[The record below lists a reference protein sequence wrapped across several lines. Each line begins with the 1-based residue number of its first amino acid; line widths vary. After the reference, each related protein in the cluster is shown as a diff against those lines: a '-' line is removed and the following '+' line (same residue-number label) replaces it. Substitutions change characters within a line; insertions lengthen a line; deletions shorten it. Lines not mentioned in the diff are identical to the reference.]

1 MKLNDLDTKQP
12 AIAALKENFEV
23 NFNVNALNKN
33 QAHGML
39 NKVKKLMSEAQASKK
54 FGTEYPSYLKLVF
67 MEQALTE
74 HYKSLPNMPKSK
86 VITENEE
93 VNRSQV
99 ILAAQDMVDSVL
111 KLLVEVS
118 DMLVKEM
125 PALIDSIQSE
135 IGVNEAQAFD
145 QTAGQGLAELNQC
158 LVSVKGQ
165 LDQALAGVTGG
176 QVVDAFDGDVDMG
189 MGDGEVAV
197 DSMDVS
203 DPALDIEGDMG
214 TDVIDAGPPVA
225 DIEDVSVDVSTG
237 PVGRAKR

>member
-12 AIAALKENFEV
+12 AVKALKENFEV

-33 QAHGML
+33 QAQTML
-39 NKVKKLMSEAQASKK
+39 NKVKRLMTEAQTSKK

-67 MEQALTE
+67 MEQALTQ

-99 ILAAQDMVDSVL
+99 ILAAQDMVDSVQKML
-111 KLLVEVS
+111 EEVS

-197 DSMDVS
+197 DSMDVA

-214 TDVIDAGPPVA
+214 TDVIDAGAPVA

>member
-1 MKLNDLDTKQP
+1 
-12 AIAALKENFEV
+12 
-23 NFNVNALNKN
+23 
-33 QAHGML
+33 
-39 NKVKKLMSEAQASKK
+39 
-54 FGTEYPSYLKLVF
+54 
-67 MEQALTE
+67 MEQALTQ

-99 ILAAQDMVDSVL
+99 ILAAQDMVDSVQKML
-111 KLLVEVS
+111 EEVS

-214 TDVIDAGPPVA
+214 TDAIHAGPPVA